1 MNELDR
7 IRQLEKES
15 RLLEPE
21 ESTRAHW
28 QTQTN
33 AYAESFIQKKDT
45 RKAYE
50 DCSNHGADN
59 DTDNPVDKGLAL
71 LNSPI
76 EEKPLDID
84 DVLNI
89 VENAIISP
97 GIDLTSSRHFG
108 YIPGGALYPSA
119 LGDFLA
125 AISNKYAGSFFASP
139 GSVRLENQLIQWIV
153 DLMGYPETA
162 AGNLTS
168 GGSVAHL
175 IAITAAREAVQL
187 KAKDYHRAVIYVSTQ
202 THHSILK
209 ALTVAGMREAE
220 IRYLPVDKTYHMQT
234 DLLPALIDR
243 DRKKGLIP
251 FMIVASAGTTDVG
264 AIDDLNTIA
273 DVCEDKKIWFHVDAA
288 YGGFYILC
296 EEVAAKLK
304 GIERSDSLI
313 LDPHK
318 GLFLPYGSGAVI
330 IRDRRHV
337 LAANSYHANYMQDAL
352 QDEEL
357 DPASLSPELTKHF
370 RGLRIWMPLKLFGL
384 KPFRAALAEKVVLA
398 RYFHQQIQKISG
410 FEVGP
415 LPDISVVL
423 FRYVPRKGDAN
434 KYNRELVKAILKDG
448 RIYLS
453 TTTIEGNYYLRL
465 AVCVYK
471 THLEDVELCLQLL
484 KKLSAKSLPENKNDR
499 KVIN

>member
-15 RLLEPE
+15 RLLEPGE
-21 ESTRAHW
+21 NTRKHW

-33 AYAESFIQKKDT
+33 AYAESFIHGRNTK
-45 RKAYE
+45 KAYE
-50 DCSNHGADN
+50 DCSAN
-59 DTDNPVDKGLAL
+59 DTKSGTENEANNGLAL
-71 LNSPI
+71 LDSPI
-76 EEKPLDID
+76 EETPLDID
-84 DVLNI
+84 ELLHL
-89 VENAIISP
+89 VEKSIDTP

-139 GSVRLENQLIQWIV
+139 GSVRLENQIIRWIA
-153 DLMGYPETA
+153 DLMEYPETA

-175 IAITAAREAVQL
+175 IAITAAREACQL
-187 KAKDYHRAVIYVSTQ
+187 KAKDYHRAVIYVSAQ
-202 THHSILK
+202 THHSVLK
-209 ALTVAGMREAE
+209 ALTIAGMREAE
-220 IRYLPVDKTYHMQT
+220 IRYLPLDKAYRMQT
-234 DLLPALIDR
+234 DELPAIIDN

-251 FMIVASAGTTDVG
+251 FMVVATAGTTEVG
-264 AIDDLNTIA
+264 AIDELDTIA
-273 DVCEDKKIWFHVDAA
+273 DMCEQHKIWFHVDAA

-296 EEVAAKLK
+296 EDVAAKLK
-304 GIERSDSLI
+304 GIERSDSFVV
-313 LDPHK
+313 DPHK

-330 IRDRRHV
+330 VRDKRHI
-337 LAANSYHANYMQDAL
+337 LAANSYQANYMQDAL
-352 QDEEL
+352 QDDEL

-384 KPFRAALAEKVVLA
+384 KPFRAALTEKVYLA
-398 RYFHQQIQKISG
+398 RYFHQHIQQIPG

-415 LPDISVVL
+415 FPDISVVL
-423 FRYVPRKGDAN
+423 FRYIPKEGDAN
-434 KYNRELVKAILKDG
+434 DYNRALVKALLKDG

-453 TTTIEGNYYLRL
+453 TTTIGGNYYLRL
-465 AVCVYK
+465 AVGVYR
-471 THLEDVELCLQLL
+471 THLEDVELCLQIL
-484 KKLSAKSLPENKNDR
+484 KEIPASGLELET
-499 KVIN
+499 